1 MTTATPIRPSDASSL
16 ASIEPSPATQLLLP
30 TGPVRYQ
37 WSPARLTEAALAA
50 NEGTLSNT
58 GALMVTTGQYTGR
71 SPNDRFFVDTPNVH
85 TTIDWGTT
93 NRPIDETTFNNVYET
108 FKTFLATRS
117 VYVHDGFGGADP
129 QYAMPVR
136 FINTLASQNL
146 FVHQMFI
153 RPTAEQL
160 KTFTPEL
167 TVICC
172 PNLKLNPATHGVHS
186 EAGILVHVEKRLILI
201 AGTSYSG
208 EMKKAVFTTLNYL
221 MPTQDVFPMHCSAN
235 MDANTGASAL
245 FFGLS
250 GTGKTTLS
258 ADSSRTLI
266 GDDEHGW
273 SPTGVYNFEGGCYA
287 KTIRLNPAHEPEI
300 YGAIRFG
307 ALVENVVMDPT
318 TRTPNYDD
326 ATLTENGRVGYPI
339 DYIPNASESG
349 MAGHPTTVIFLT
361 ADAFG
366 VMPPIAKLTPQ
377 QAQYHFMSGY
387 TSKLAGTERG
397 ITEPKAVFSA
407 CFGAPFMPRP
417 AGVYAQLLHDR
428 LEQHQA
434 SIYLINTG
442 WQGGGYGKGG
452 ERITIPHTRAMVNAA
467 LSGELDAMPYETL
480 PGLNLSIPTQ
490 CPGVPNEVLN
500 PRKQWAD
507 TAAYDAAAKH
517 LATLFVENFKQFKGA
532 EALAAVGPQI

>member
-1 MTTATPIRPSDASSL
+1 MTTATPIRPSDASTL
-16 ASIEPSPATQLLLP
+16 LPVELSPAIPLLLA
-30 TGPVRYQ
+30 TGSVRYQ
-37 WSPARLTEAALAA
+37 WSPARLIEAALAA
-50 NEGTLSNT
+50 NEGTLSDT

-71 SPNDRFFVDTPNVH
+71 SPNDRFFVDTPGVH
-85 TTIDWGTT
+85 DTIDWGTT
-93 NRPIDETTFNNVYET
+93 NLPTSEATFNSVYEK
-108 FKTFLATRS
+108 FKAFLANHP
-117 VYVHDGFGGADP
+117 VYLHDGFAGADP
-129 QYAMPVR
+129 QYAMSVR
-136 FINTLASQNL
+136 FINTLASQSL

-153 RPTAEQL
+153 RPTVDQL

-172 PNLKLNPATHGVHS
+172 PDLKLNPTTGGINS
-186 EAGILVHVEKRLILI
+186 EACILVHLERRLILV

-221 MPTQDVFPMHCSAN
+221 MPDRDVFPMHCSAN
-235 MDANTGASAL
+235 VDPVTGASAL

-273 SPTGVYNFEGGCYA
+273 GPNGIYNVEGGCYA

-300 YGAIRFG
+300 YGAIKFG
-307 ALVENVVMDPT
+307 ALVENVVMDPA

-326 ATLTENGRVGYPI
+326 ATLTENGRVAYPI
-339 DYIPNASESG
+339 DYIPNASKSG

-397 ITEPKAVFSA
+397 ITEPKAVFST

-417 AGVYAQLLHDR
+417 SAVYAKLLHDR
-428 LEQHQA
+428 LEQHEA
-434 SIYLINTG
+434 SVYLINTG

-452 ERITIPHTRAMVNAA
+452 ERISIPHTRAMVNAA
-467 LSGELDAMPYETL
+467 LSGELDSMPYETL

-490 CPGVPNEVLN
+490 CPGVPSEVLN

-532 EALAAVGPQI
+532 EDLAAVGPQI